1 MIASGLRA
9 IDGDGRMSANPH
21 PAHEIRLRLPEIG
34 KLFNAMDASPLP
46 ERDLSDD
53 VEAFL
58 FAWTEELGSGTAV
71 SLVIQLERGP
81 DDAEST
87 RLVEAAVQHYFAYRA
102 ERVRIQFAQL
112 MREGRRS
119 LAIGLLF
126 LFSCFV
132 AREFMGALSDGP
144 IASFMQESVVIAGW
158 VAMWRPME
166 IYLYEWWPLRRRRR
180 ILERMSRMPVRLEL
194 RPLPAAARPG

>member
-1 MIASGLRA
+1 
-9 IDGDGRMSANPH
+9 MSANPD
-21 PAHEIRLRLPEIG
+21 PPHEIRLRLPEIG

-58 FAWTEELGSGTAV
+58 YAWTEELGSSAAV
-71 SLVIQLERGP
+71 PLVIQLERGP
-81 DDAEST
+81 DDAAT
-87 RLVEAAVQHYFAYRA
+87 TGLVETAVQHYFAYRA
-102 ERVRIQFAQL
+102 ERIRMQFAQL

-126 LFSCFV
+126 LFCCFV
-132 AREFMGALSDGP
+132 AREFMGALGDGP

-166 IYLYEWWPLRRRRR
+166 IYLYDWWPLRRRRR
-180 ILERMSRMPVRLEL
+180 ILELMSRMSVRLEL
-194 RPLPAAARPG
+194 RLSPVTARPS